1 MHHWY
6 KNASNEKQISKLD
19 SDVSQMKK
27 RIDKALEVAMRY
39 AGDEGHHKAWVIDQM
54 VRELTG
60 CPMVKRESEFKNAQG
75 ETHIV
80 DTLGESEEY
89 LKLVKEACA
98 GEDGPDSYDWNEG
111 IAP

>member
-1 MHHWY
+1 MEDL
-6 KNASNEKQISKLD
+6 N
-19 SDVSQMKK
+19 K

-39 AGDEGHHKAWVIDQM
+39 AGDEGHHNAWVIDQM

-60 CPMVKRESEFKNAQG
+60 CPMIKRESPFLNAQG
-75 ETHIV
+75 QKHIV
-80 DTLGESEEY
+80 DSLGESEEY
-89 LKLVKEACA
+89 KEFVREAKD